1 MARHNSVA
9 LVLILLIST
18 LSGIAFNFDD
28 NDTVEGKLNSNL
40 EVLNLLQHKSMHNVQ
55 GAWGGGGA
63 GSNVGYAIAVDSSG
77 NAYVTGS
84 FQGTATFGSTNL
96 TSSGDS
102 DIFVAKLSSSGSWT
116 WAVKAGGSSYDTGRG
131 IALDSS
137 GNAYVTG
144 PFQGTATFGSTSLTS
159 NGYGDTFIA
168 KLSSSG
174 SWTWAVKAGGSFY
187 DEGNA
192 IAVDS
197 SGNSY
202 VTGHFQETVT
212 FGSTS
217 LTASGDYDIFIA
229 KLSSSGSWTWAVKAG
244 GSTSEYYSGRGIAVD
259 SSGNA
264 YVTGD
269 FQGTA
274 TFGSTS
280 LTSSGGGDIFVA
292 KLSSSGSWTWAVKA
306 GGSSPDLGYGIAIDS
321 SGNAYVTGYFQG
333 TATFGSTSLIS
344 SGIND
349 IFIAKLSSS
358 GSWQWTVKAG
368 GSSYDTGNGIAV
380 DSSGNAY
387 ATGVFKETVTFGST
401 SLTSSGDYDIFVAKL
416 SSSGSWQWVTNAGGP
431 SYAEGMGIAVDAGGF
446 AHLTGGFTGTS
457 TFRGDSLTAAGGT
470 DVFVWRTQAGS
481 QQTPL
486 ADSDGDGFDDL
497 VDPCPDSQAT
507 WQTTVVDSADGSGNG
522 GLSIALDSNDNPRIA
537 YHQSEQNS
545 LRHAN
550 YSDGQWSLSTI
561 AIGTDAGIGVD
572 IEINQNDSSVFAY
585 TLGYDIKLYNEET
598 GLHPKSV
605 NGYSSVYGA
614 IELEI
619 DTQDRA
625 FATYRSNN
633 VIDPSISTAGQYFI
647 SFDTTG
653 DDGLLQATNNG
664 YHSLETLPSGELV
677 VIVNGLLYTDLM
689 NEYSGQVSGQDT
701 GSAIFY
707 PSISSRSDGSLGYVS
722 VKGPNGGIV
731 EYRTIIDGVVESV
744 ETVEAYTGDAVRERT
759 EMTFDSEDQPH
770 VVYSRLSQLGFT
782 YAQKENG
789 VWNLSTIDSE
799 SGTIRN
805 PVIDIDSNNQPHI
818 AYHRDDS
825 GALVY
830 ATKSMI
836 DSDGD
841 GCLDHEDAFPDDDF
855 EQFDSDGD
863 GVGDN
868 EESTGR
874 VYSISPV
881 NGTQL
886 GGTEVTVTGSGFG
899 SLISQETDN
908 RNWEISTI
916 DSDAIPSGGL
926 SIAIDEPEN
935 NIYAIYRDNDTS
947 SGNSPL
953 KLDSNIDGQWSN
965 ADTYSE
971 GAWPSI
977 SVNQDTNNV
986 MISYFHMN
994 YLTLYGADLI
1004 GGGNGQLDGD
1014 YVVGMHTSNA
1024 ICTLNMTNCGAT
1036 SQTDYRQIVYYDG
1049 GNGDLKRAW
1058 YNGNWN
1064 TQTIDSAGD
1073 VGLYPSIALDS
1084 QGSLHISYCDQDN
1097 SIIKYATSTSG
1108 NAGTWQISTVQ
1119 YLESGCSWSN
1129 IAIDSKDQVHIAT
1142 TSNGYTNYSSIN
1154 HAVKKGNNWDINTV
1168 YEGDNS
1174 LSSLVID
1181 SNDNLYISH
1190 FERSISGQNFNLMLT
1205 MYDGVKWE
1213 TITVDSGFDNPGF
1226 IDSALDSN
1234 EDIHI
1239 LYSLTNNS
1247 KGIIKHA
1254 HYRDVHPIPML
1265 GYWPLDEQD
1274 SSGYFQDHSGNDWDM
1289 IPEGQPSFDQPGIIN
1304 DSVQF
1309 YGDDEQLI
1317 SPGTGPSFSALD
1329 QMTVSAWI
1337 KPTDLG
1343 NSQSNR
1349 MIMTQNDAWYL
1360 YLQYTPSG
1368 TILTWSI
1375 NGNYNIDSTSTF
1387 TEDTWYHV
1395 AGAWDGTY
1403 ACVYINAVAEGCTSY
1418 ANTMPSRTTSVSIGS
1433 QSSRNYFHGFIDDVR
1448 LYGTYLNSSDIQS
1461 LYQFDG
1467 NDSETNETG
1476 LLQAHLST
1484 SDWNETVNLTY
1495 VDNHT
1500 LTFITPA
1507 GPEAQ
1512 TVNLTLIGADGRELL
1527 LPGAFTFDDSAI
1539 DSDGDGILD
1548 NLDDCPNFAGNSTT
1562 DRTGCLDSDGDGYS
1576 DIDGSS
1582 VFQDK
1587 FPFDAT
1593 QWSDSD
1599 DDNYG
1604 DNYGNQSWELT
1615 RPVEWPGVYVEG
1627 ATEQDACP
1635 GSHGNS
1641 TGEWIYGC
1649 LDSDGDTYADQTD
1662 SFIDDDSQWSD
1673 FDGDG
1678 YGDNSSV
1685 NATTPDSCSD
1695 IWGNSTFD
1703 RFGCLDSD
1711 GDGMSD
1717 EIDDFP
1723 LDAERTSDVDQD
1735 GLDDLFDDNCP
1746 NTYNPL
1752 QEDLDGDGMGDLC
1765 DTDEDGDGIH
1775 DGIDNCPKGIIDWTS
1790 GTLLDYDGD
1799 GCLDG
1804 AEDSDDDGDGV
1815 VDGMDGCPK
1824 GDFGW
1829 QSSLITDHDSDGC
1842 NDESEDLDDDGDG
1855 KDDSKD
1861 SCPKGANDWSSTTI
1875 TDIDA
1880 DGCRDSGEDDDD
1892 DGDGIIDE
1900 LDSCPSGITQWV
1912 SSELTDS
1919 DGDGCHDEL
1928 DDFNEPDV
1936 VDESKSFV
1944 ELLASGNLDAIGIVL
1959 AISLPI
1965 IGISLSVM
1973 LRRKKSMMIQIMTDK
1988 VSDCKTESELDVL
2001 TESMM
2006 DLVTKDSISQAQY
2019 DVLKFKIE
2027 GRRSAI
2033 HSDTY
2038 ATHGVVSTI
2047 TVNVPELTA
2056 VGYDGND
2063 GYEWLDHNGSK
2074 WYRLNGT
2081 SEEWSQWEN

>member
-1 MARHNSVA
+1 MKHEQEITRPNPCFFD
-9 LVLILLIST
+9 VLIS
-18 LSGIAFNFDD
+18 
-28 NDTVEGKLNSNL
+28 
-40 EVLNLLQHKSMHNVQ
+40 
-55 GAWGGGGA
+55 
-63 GSNVGYAIAVDSSG
+63 Y
-77 NAYVTGS
+77 S
-84 FQGTATFGSTNL
+84 FTNEL
-96 TSSGDS
+96 
-102 DIFVAKLSSSGSWT
+102 
-116 WAVKAGGSSYDTGRG
+116 
-131 IALDSS
+131 
-137 GNAYVTG
+137 
-144 PFQGTATFGSTSLTS
+144 
-159 NGYGDTFIA
+159 
-168 KLSSSG
+168 
-174 SWTWAVKAGGSFY
+174 
-187 DEGNA
+187 
-192 IAVDS
+192 
-197 SGNSY
+197 
-202 VTGHFQETVT
+202 
-212 FGSTS
+212 
-217 LTASGDYDIFIA
+217 
-229 KLSSSGSWTWAVKAG
+229 
-244 GSTSEYYSGRGIAVD
+244 
-259 SSGNA
+259 
-264 YVTGD
+264 
-269 FQGTA
+269 
-274 TFGSTS
+274 
-280 LTSSGGGDIFVA
+280 
-292 KLSSSGSWTWAVKA
+292 
-306 GGSSPDLGYGIAIDS
+306 
-321 SGNAYVTGYFQG
+321 
-333 TATFGSTSLIS
+333 
-344 SGIND
+344 
-349 IFIAKLSSS
+349 
-358 GSWQWTVKAG
+358 
-368 GSSYDTGNGIAV
+368 
-380 DSSGNAY
+380 
-387 ATGVFKETVTFGST
+387 
-401 SLTSSGDYDIFVAKL
+401 
-416 SSSGSWQWVTNAGGP
+416 
-431 SYAEGMGIAVDAGGF
+431 
-446 AHLTGGFTGTS
+446 
-457 TFRGDSLTAAGGT
+457 
-470 DVFVWRTQAGS
+470 GS
-481 QQTPL
+481 QV
-486 ADSDGDGFDDL
+486 ASFSDSDGDGFDDS
-497 VDPCPDSQAT
+497 VDPCPDSQYGWSLT
-507 WQTTVVDSADGSGNG
+507 EVDS
-522 GLSIALDSNDNPRIA
+522 NPKA
-537 YHQSEQNS
+537 
-545 LRHAN
+545 
-550 YSDGQWSLSTI
+550 
-561 AIGTDAGIGVD
+561 
-572 IEINQNDSSVFAY
+572 
-585 TLGYDIKLYNEET
+585 
-598 GLHPKSV
+598 
-605 NGYSSVYGA
+605 GYSS
-614 IELEI
+614 
-619 DTQDRA
+619 T
-625 FATYRSNN
+625 S
-633 VIDPSISTAGQYFI
+633 
-647 SFDTTG
+647 
-653 DDGLLQATNNG
+653 
-664 YHSLETLPSGELV
+664 LV
-677 VIVNGLLYTDLM
+677 VD
-689 NEYSGQVSGQDT
+689 
-701 GSAIFY
+701 
-707 PSISSRSDGSLGYVS
+707 
-722 VKGPNGGIV
+722 
-731 EYRTIIDGVVESV
+731 
-744 ETVEAYTGDAVRERT
+744 
-759 EMTFDSEDQPH
+759 
-770 VVYSRLSQLGFT
+770 
-782 YAQKENG
+782 EN
-789 VWNLSTIDSE
+789 D
-799 SGTIRN
+799 R
-805 PVIDIDSNNQPHI
+805 PHI
-818 AYHRDDS
+818 AYHDGTDKDLQYTWYDGNSWNKKELESAGDTGYAVSMALNSYDDPLVAYVDNTGGVLTSTLKLYNVSSDEIFSYNNVYS
-825 GALVY
+825 GDIY
-830 ATKSMI
+830 QATGFTI
-836 DSDGD
+836 NNQDAPILTYRVENNFEWLEFDSDGNVDGGAGQSLGPTNSYYVAVTSDSLGNQPVVWQNSNHELVYKSDISLPSSQETVISSDHGPGGSISLTTDHNDNPHMIYRVEQDSRLQYSYSTDLGSTWSHEIIESVSNVPYYSTSIKIDSQNNPHIVYSAYQEAGFRYAHRNSTGWDISELNGVDDSLDIQGGGNWLAMDLDSFDSPHISFHDTGSNSLKYVLLDKMDSDHD
-841 GCLDHEDAFPDDDF
+841 GCLDHEDAFPDDDY

-868 EESTGR
+868 EESSGR

-926 SIAIDEPEN
+926 SIAIDKPEN
-935 NIYAIYRDNDTS
+935 KVYAIYRDNDTS

-953 KLDSNIDGQWSN
+953 KLDSNLDGQWSN
-965 ADTYSE
+965 ADTYSA
-971 GAWPSI
+971 GAWPSL

-986 MISYFHMN
+986 MISYFYMN
-994 YLTLYGADLI
+994 DLSLYGADLI
-1004 GGGNGQLDGD
+1004 GGGVGQIDGD
-1014 YVVGMHTSNA
+1014 HAVGMHTSNA
-1024 ICTLNMTNCGAT
+1024 ICTLSMTNCGAT
-1036 SQTDYRQIVYYDG
+1036 SQTDFRQIVYYDG

-1073 VGLYPSIALDS
+1073 VGLFPSIALDS

-1129 IAIDSKDQVHIAT
+1129 IAIGSKDQVHIAT

-1181 SNDNLYISH
+1181 SNDNRYISH

-1254 HYRDVHPIPML
+1254 HYRDVQSIPML
-1265 GYWPLDEQD
+1265 GYWPLDEYDSNDQVQD
-1274 SSGYFQDHSGNDWDM
+1274 YSGNDWGG
-1289 IPEGQPSFDQPGIIN
+1289 IPSSNPSSNESGMVN
-1304 DSVQF
+1304 DSFGFDGVE
-1309 YGDDEQLI
+1309 DSIEI
-1317 SPGTGPSFSALD
+1317 PGTGPHFSGLE
-1329 QMTVSAWI
+1329 QMSVSAWI
-1337 KPTDLG
+1337 NPTDLG
-1343 NSQSNR
+1343 DSGDANSQYNR
-1349 MIMTQNDAWYL
+1349 MIITQNQAWYL
-1360 YLQYTPSG
+1360 YLKYTPDG
-1368 TILTWSI
+1368 TVLVWAIHGYGSVE
-1375 NGNYNIDSTSTF
+1375 STTTF
-1387 TEDTWYHV
+1387 TTDTWYHV
-1395 AGAWDGTY
+1395 SGAWDGDY

-1418 ANTMPSRTTSVSIGS
+1418 AYTMPSSTLISYIGK
-1433 QSSRNYFHGFIDDVR
+1433 QQEENYFYGFIDDVR
-1448 LYGTYLNSSDIQS
+1448 LYDRYLNSPNILS

-1641 TGEWIYGC
+1641 TGEGIYGC

-1829 QSSLITDHDSDGC
+1829 QSSPVTDHDSDGC

-1944 ELLASGNLDAIGIVL
+1944 ELLASGDLDAIGIVL

-1973 LRRKKSMMIQIMTDK
+1973 LRRKKSMMIQTMTDK

-2019 DVLKFKIE
+2019 DVLKFKID

-2033 HSDTY
+2033 HSDIY

>member
-1 MARHNSVA
+1 MNKRLLA
-9 LVLILLIST
+9 LILVFLMC
-18 LSGIAFNFDD
+18 LSVI
-28 NDTVEGKLNSNL
+28 
-40 EVLNLLQHKSMHNVQ
+40 
-55 GAWGGGGA
+55 
-63 GSNVGYAIAVDSSG
+63 
-77 NAYVTGS
+77 
-84 FQGTATFGSTNL
+84 
-96 TSSGDS
+96 
-102 DIFVAKLSSSGSWT
+102 
-116 WAVKAGGSSYDTGRG
+116 
-131 IALDSS
+131 
-137 GNAYVTG
+137 
-144 PFQGTATFGSTSLTS
+144 
-159 NGYGDTFIA
+159 
-168 KLSSSG
+168 
-174 SWTWAVKAGGSFY
+174 
-187 DEGNA
+187 
-192 IAVDS
+192 
-197 SGNSY
+197 
-202 VTGHFQETVT
+202 
-212 FGSTS
+212 
-217 LTASGDYDIFIA
+217 
-229 KLSSSGSWTWAVKAG
+229 
-244 GSTSEYYSGRGIAVD
+244 
-259 SSGNA
+259 
-264 YVTGD
+264 
-269 FQGTA
+269 
-274 TFGSTS
+274 
-280 LTSSGGGDIFVA
+280 
-292 KLSSSGSWTWAVKA
+292 
-306 GGSSPDLGYGIAIDS
+306 
-321 SGNAYVTGYFQG
+321 
-333 TATFGSTSLIS
+333 
-344 SGIND
+344 
-349 IFIAKLSSS
+349 
-358 GSWQWTVKAG
+358 
-368 GSSYDTGNGIAV
+368 
-380 DSSGNAY
+380 
-387 ATGVFKETVTFGST
+387 
-401 SLTSSGDYDIFVAKL
+401 
-416 SSSGSWQWVTNAGGP
+416 
-431 SYAEGMGIAVDAGGF
+431 
-446 AHLTGGFTGTS
+446 HLPNE
-457 TFRGDSLTAAGGT
+457 L
-470 DVFVWRTQAGS
+470 GS
-481 QQTPL
+481 QV
-486 ADSDGDGFDDL
+486 ASFSDSDGDGFDDS
-497 VDPCPDSQAT
+497 VDPCPDSQYEWSLT
-507 WQTTVVDSADGSGNG
+507 EVDS
-522 GLSIALDSNDNPRIA
+522 NPKA
-537 YHQSEQNS
+537 
-545 LRHAN
+545 
-550 YSDGQWSLSTI
+550 
-561 AIGTDAGIGVD
+561 
-572 IEINQNDSSVFAY
+572 
-585 TLGYDIKLYNEET
+585 
-598 GLHPKSV
+598 
-605 NGYSSVYGA
+605 GYSS
-614 IELEI
+614 
-619 DTQDRA
+619 T
-625 FATYRSNN
+625 S
-633 VIDPSISTAGQYFI
+633 
-647 SFDTTG
+647 
-653 DDGLLQATNNG
+653 
-664 YHSLETLPSGELV
+664 LV
-677 VIVNGLLYTDLM
+677 VD
-689 NEYSGQVSGQDT
+689 
-701 GSAIFY
+701 
-707 PSISSRSDGSLGYVS
+707 
-722 VKGPNGGIV
+722 
-731 EYRTIIDGVVESV
+731 
-744 ETVEAYTGDAVRERT
+744 
-759 EMTFDSEDQPH
+759 
-770 VVYSRLSQLGFT
+770 
-782 YAQKENG
+782 EN
-789 VWNLSTIDSE
+789 D
-799 SGTIRN
+799 R
-805 PVIDIDSNNQPHI
+805 PHI
-818 AYHRDDS
+818 AYHDGTDKDLQYTWYDGNSWNKKELESAGDTGYAVSMALNSNDDPLVAYVDNTGGTTTSTLKLYNVSSDEIFSYNNVYS
-825 GALVY
+825 GALYQPTGFTINDQDAPILTYRVEN
-830 ATKSMI
+830 KFEWLEF
-836 DSDGD
+836 DSDGNVDGGAGQNLGLTNSYYVAVTSDSLGNQPVAWQSGAGTGATLVYKSDISLPSSQEIVISSDYGPGGFISLTTDHNANPHMIYRVEQDSRLQYSYSTDLGLTWSHEIIETVSNVPYYSTSIKIDSENNPHIVYSAISENGFRYAHRNSTGWDITELNGIGDNLNIQGGGYWLSMDLDSFDSPHISFHDTGSNSLKYVLLDKMDSDHD
-841 GCLDHEDAFPDDDF
+841 GCLDHEDAFPDDDY
-855 EQFDSDGD
+855 EQFDSDED

-868 EESTGR
+868 EESSGR

-881 NGTQL
+881 NGAQL

-947 SGNSPL
+947 SGNFPL
-953 KLDSNIDGQWSN
+953 KLDSNLDGQWSN
-965 ADTYSE
+965 ADTYSA
-971 GAWPSI
+971 GAWPSL

-986 MISYFHMN
+986 MISYFYMN
-994 YLTLYGADLI
+994 DLSLYGADLI
-1004 GGGNGQLDGD
+1004 GGGVGQIDGD
-1014 YVVGMHTSNA
+1014 HAVGMHTSNA
-1024 ICTLNMTNCGAT
+1024 ICTLSMTNCGST

-1073 VGLYPSIALDS
+1073 VGLFPSIALDS

-1181 SNDNLYISH
+1181 SNDNRYISH

-1317 SPGTGPSFSALD
+1317 SPGTGPYFSALD

-1467 NDSETNETG
+1467 NDSETNDTG

-1512 TVNLTLIGADGRELL
+1512 TVNVTLIGADGRELL

-1641 TGEWIYGC
+1641 TGEGIYGC

-1717 EIDDFP
+1717 AIDDFP

-1829 QSSLITDHDSDGC
+1829 QSSPVTDHDSDGC

-1875 TDIDA
+1875 TDRDA
-1880 DGCRDSGEDDDD
+1880 DGCRDSDEDLDD
-1892 DGDGIIDE
+1892 DGDGINDE
-1900 LDSCPSGITQWV
+1900 NDSCPSGITQWV

-1944 ELLASGNLDAIGIVL
+1944 ELLASGDLDAIGIVL

-1973 LRRKKSMMIQIMTDK
+1973 LRRKKSMMIQTMTDK

-2019 DVLKFKIE
+2019 DVLKFKID

-2033 HSDTY
+2033 HSDIY